1 MKLTCLVYDYNA
13 KRSKSVMIHIFK
25 VVTSLAEWGGFRCR
39 HFASAWVFGLRFADV
54 KRIYSN
60 DVSFLAPKHVVP
72 MNFSQF

>member
-1 MKLTCLVYDYNA
+1 MIPMEKFRNKIRTTL
-13 KRSKSVMIHIFK
+13 SVWRWFY
-25 VVTSLAEWGGFRCR
+25 EGGGFRCR

-54 KRIYSN
+54 IRIYSN